1 MSVVGPRRIFL
12 SCCFQSR
19 FLKRSAAEQQRA
31 SAHIYIHCHFEPF
44 SIAVLQL
51 VFDCSCWSFAVASD
65 MAASRSFTERCM
77 DVFKRPVADV
87 PAELAPAPA
96 DAGSPAELAPAPTDA
111 SPSPSATPS
120 PVSIDSSLISMGSA
134 TPVAVPA
141 APPSPASSISYS
153 SESEEEEAAPAQA
166 RDADLESAIKH
177 KELKIGILPEEAA
190 PAQAADLESA
200 IKHKELKIGILIK
213 NRAKLNKQI
222 QKHRKDL
229 RTLQAAQSISLRL
242 KTRRRLT
249 SKTTV
254 PFSDSSDEEAPV
266 RKRPAHNSKA

>member
-19 FLKRSAAEQQRA
+19 LLKRRAAEQQRA

-65 MAASRSFTERCM
+65 MAASRSFAERCM
-77 DVFKRPVADV
+77 EVFKRPVADV

-96 DAGSPAELAPAPTDA
+96 DAGSPAELAPAPADA

-120 PVSIDSSLISMGSA
+120 PVSIDSSLISMGST

-141 APPSPASSISYS
+141 APSSPTSSISYS

-166 RDADLESAIKH
+166 RD
-177 KELKIGILPEEAA
+177 
-190 PAQAADLESA
+190 ADLESA